1 MTSFIPHET
10 KILNDR
16 ETPWINNKVKTMI
29 QKKKRSKIYQ
39 IYLKISSTML
49 ATKLETLQNLTF
61 FFSLILFLQNS
72 GQLLKITVFSP
83 YQLIPLPISTWQ
95 TFNS

>member
-29 QKKKRSKIYQ
+29 QKKKKQ
-39 IYLKISSTML
+39 NISDIF
-49 ATKLETLQNLTF
+49 EN
-61 FFSLILFLQNS
+61 
-72 GQLLKITVFSP
+72 
-83 YQLIPLPISTWQ
+83 
-95 TFNS
+95 